1 MKKLLAK
8 LFKKMG
14 NMLILLGD
22 KVERVGST
30 LLEKGLPRSL
40 YRTSRGDLL
49 WLNNT
54 GYIDLQIIHYGE
66 FESMST
72 AAVSRLVKPGA
83 IVLDVGANIG
93 YYTVMMSKLV
103 GNAGKVFAFEP
114 TKHFLETLHRNLA
127 VNHVRNV
134 EVLNFG
140 LSNLNREMTIDIGPS
155 SATLH
160 SPLGFD
166 KVLSNETIRLF
177 TLVDFVKEYG
187 LTRIDFIK
195 IDIDGHEPLFFDGAW
210 PVLDLMSPIMICE
223 VSHLHYLQ
231 AGYTAWDFYATV
243 KEHGYLIYEEN
254 TLKQITTKEE
264 FLRLCGNFDR
274 SANIILSKTSI
285 NRFK

>member
-1 MKKLLAK
+1 MKKMLSK
-8 LFKKMG
+8 LFKKIG
-14 NMLILLGD
+14 NMLITLANN
-22 KVERVGST
+22 VESVGST
-30 LLEKGLPRSL
+30 LLEKGTPRSL

-54 GYIDLQIIHYGE
+54 GYIDLQIIQYGE
-66 FESMST
+66 FEQMST
-72 AAVSRLVKPGA
+72 AVINRLVKPGA

-103 GNAGKVFAFEP
+103 GNKGKIFAFEP
-114 TKHFLETLHRNLA
+114 TKHFLETLRRNLA
-127 VNHVRNV
+127 VHHVKNV

-140 LSNLNREMTIDIGPS
+140 LSNLDREMTIDIGPS

-166 KVLSNETIRLF
+166 KVISNETIRLF
-177 TLVDFVKEYG
+177 TLVDFVREHG
-187 LTRIDFIK
+187 ITRIDFIK

-243 KEHGYLIYEEN
+243 KEHDYLIYDED
-254 TLKQITTKEE
+254 TLEQIMTKED
-264 FLRLCGNFDR
+264 FLRRCGNFDR
-274 SANIILSKTSI
+274 SANIILSKKAL
-285 NRFK
+285 FK

>member
-1 MKKLLAK
+1 MNKTLAK
-8 LFKKMG
+8 LFKKIG
-14 NMLILLGD
+14 NILIMLGN

-54 GYIDLQIIHYGE
+54 GYIDLQIIQYGE
-66 FESMST
+66 FEQMST
-72 AAVSRLVKPGA
+72 AVITRLVKPGA

-103 GNAGKVFAFEP
+103 GNEGKIFAFEP
-114 TKHFLETLHRNLA
+114 TKHFLETLRRNLA
-127 VNHVRNV
+127 VNHVKNV

-140 LSNLNREMTIDIGPS
+140 LSNIVREMTIDIGPS

-166 KVLSNETIRLF
+166 KVLSNETIHLS
-177 TLVDFVKEYG
+177 TLVDFVREYG
-187 LTRIDFIK
+187 ITRIDFIK

-231 AGYTAWDFYATV
+231 TGYTAWDFYATL
-243 KEHGYLIYEEN
+243 KEHSYLIYEEG
-254 TLKQITTKEE
+254 TLEQITTKEE
-264 FLRLCGNFDR
+264 FLRRCGNFDR
-274 SANIILSKTSI
+274 SANIILSKKTL
-285 NRFK
+285 FK